1 MLAPRAEE
9 RAIDTVE
16 SSLRP
21 VTLVLGGAA
30 SGKSAFSEFL
40 IESEIGGQWTSALYL
55 ATATAGDAEMTDKIK
70 RHQDRRGP
78 AWTTVEEPLAL
89 ADVVAEHAQPQQP
102 ILVDCLTLWLS
113 NLMFADRDI
122 ASETSRLIA
131 TFPDLTGPVV
141 FVSNEVGGG
150 IVPEN
155 ALARR
160 FRDEAGRL
168 NQKIA
173 TAADRVYLITAG
185 LPLTLKDSTV

>member
-1 MLAPRAEE
+1 M
-9 RAIDTVE
+9 
-16 SSLRP
+16 RP
-21 VTLVLGGAA
+21 VTLILGGAA
-30 SGKSAFSEFL
+30 SGKSAFSESL
-40 IESEIGGQWTSALYL
+40 IESEIGGHWTGALYL
-55 ATATAGDAEMTDKIK
+55 ATATAGDAEMADKIK
-70 RHQDRRGP
+70 RHRDRRGP

-89 ADVVAEHAQPQQP
+89 ADALAEHTQPQRP

-131 TFPDLTGPVV
+131 TFPGLTSPVL

-160 FRDEAGRL
+160 FHDEAGRL

-173 TAADRVYLITAG
+173 AAADRVYLITAG